1 MLDRDDA
8 DFLVKKDVEYSLFL
22 RILIFLIAICI
33 VYIYY
38 TVTSIIK
45 YSTDDSVPIVSCPRE
60 YVTDAPVIMKTIK
73 ESSSKEKDRW
83 IRGFI
88 RRFVLA
94 QFPRTKDDVGKS
106 FKYVMDHSM
115 DDVFSKYSALY
126 NDHEKISNYIEINYY
141 KFYPKMNNT
150 GYDLRIRNSSVEG
163 EWFVELDG
171 HLIKR
176 MSNNEERY
184 FPTLKYKV
192 VSGKAT
198 MENPE
203 GLYVS
208 EATME
213 RITDYVSGKKE
224 NL

>member
-1 MLDRDDA
+1 MIDKKDA
-8 DFLVKKDVEYSLFL
+8 DLLVKKELEYSMFI
-22 RILIFLIAICI
+22 RILLVLIAICI

-38 TVTSIIK
+38 TINSIIK
-45 YSTDDSVPIVSCPRE
+45 YSSDDSVPIVSCPKE
-60 YVTDAPVIMKTIK
+60 YVVDAPVIMKTIK
-73 ESSSKEKDRW
+73 ESSLKEKERW
-83 IRGFI
+83 IRGFM

-94 QFPRTKDDVGKS
+94 QFPRTKDDVQKS
-106 FKYVMDHSM
+106 FKYIKDHSL
-115 DDVFSKYSALY
+115 DEVYHKYNSLY
-126 NDHEKISNYIEINYY
+126 ADSEKISDQIESSYY

-150 GYDLRIRNSSVEG
+150 GYELRISSSSIEG
-163 EWFVELDG
+163 EWFVEIDG
-171 HLIKR
+171 YLIKR

-224 NL
+224 NI